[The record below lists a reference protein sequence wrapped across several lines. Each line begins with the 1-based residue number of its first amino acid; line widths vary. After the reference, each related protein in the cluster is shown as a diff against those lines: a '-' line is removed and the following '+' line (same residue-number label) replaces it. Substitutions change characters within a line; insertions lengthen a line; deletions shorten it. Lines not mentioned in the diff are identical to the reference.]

1 MYKPPARVHERR
13 LNSIGL
19 TDDVVELT
27 TLRTR
32 MYSAHAA
39 IEVALAAP
47 WKAPRRQQCAGDV
60 CGELLRDGAGPDVA
74 SSSLKFTSEDQP
86 THVRKTDRIPG
97 TENGLDFNPTGQL
110 VA

>member
-1 MYKPPARVHERR
+1 MYKPPALVHERR
-13 LNSIGL
+13 LNSTGL
-19 TDDVVELT
+19 TDDVMELT
-27 TLRTR
+27 TLRAR
-32 MYSAHAA
+32 MYSAHAS

-74 SSSLKFTSEDQP
+74 SSSLKFTSENQQ
-86 THVRKTDRIPG
+86 THIRKTALIPG
-97 TENGLDFNPTGQL
+97 TENGLEFSPTGHI